1 MIWHRN
7 GNRLTKQDALR
18 KLNKTV
24 SDKIEEIQR
33 GGEMM
38 IDISSFEG
46 FCVCIGFGVVGFVAG
61 YTIRVM
67 QTFEGCLVI
76 DNRGKP

>member
-1 MIWHRN
+1 MQSRLGGAIALYLLYRRKGSNIRGLAKGRLSEGVSMIWHRN

-33 GGEMM
+33 GGGN
-38 IDISSFEG
+38 D
-46 FCVCIGFGVVGFVAG
+46 
-61 YTIRVM
+61 
-67 QTFEGCLVI
+67 
-76 DNRGKP
+76 D

>member
-1 MIWHRN
+1 
-7 GNRLTKQDALR
+7 
-18 KLNKTV
+18 
-24 SDKIEEIQR
+24 
-33 GGEMM
+33 MM